1 MKAAPGAELACRAHN
16 LPATH
21 PAAPRGVISHYAT
34 LALAEAAT
42 VADWLARSEALVQQ
56 DAQAGRLP
64 SFYRPDLQVQGA
76 PDRRLPGQVRHTGK
90 EG

>member
-42 VADWLARSEALVQQ
+42 VADWLAAIEAIVQA
-56 DAQAGRLP
+56 DFTAGRLSP
-64 SFYRPDLQVQGA
+64 FYRPHLHLLGDGGQPA
-76 PDRRLPGQVRHTGK
+76 PGR
-90 EG
+90 